1 MDQPTSAS
9 DPGFNREPH
18 SSMIVAFK
26 DCDAFGLLYNVRYLD
41 YILDA
46 RSEHLLKFYNFDY
59 NKELQRSKETWVI
72 QGHQITYL
80 EPSRVHEPITIRT
93 RIFHFN
99 SNVVRFEGLVL
110 NQDMSR
116 LKALMWTKMSY
127 INLTRGAA
135 IPHPE
140 NITNFLSS
148 IRAIDDIPEALDYD
162 ARVIQLRSRYQG
174 TKEKQS
180 Q

>member
-1 MDQPTSAS
+1 MDEATGTT
-9 DPGFNREPH
+9 DPGFNREPQ
-18 SSMIVAFK
+18 SSMIIAFK

-46 RSEHLLKFYNFDY
+46 RSEHLLKFYKFDY

-72 QGHQITYL
+72 QGHQIAYL
-80 EPSRVHEPITIRT
+80 EPSRVHEEISIRT
-93 RIFHFN
+93 RIIYFN
-99 SNVVRFEGLVL
+99 SNVVRLEGMML
-110 NQDMSR
+110 NRDMSR

-127 INLTRGAA
+127 INLTRGTT

-140 NITNFLSS
+140 NVTNFLSS
-148 IRAIDDIPEALDYD
+148 IQAKDDIPETLDFD
-162 ARVIQLRSRYQG
+162 TRVIQLRGRYQG
-174 TKEKQS
+174 AKEKQS